1 VLARYRLQTGEPEE
15 ALTVLEGVQEQHGD
29 NAAVLEVLSMA
40 QVSAGQLDQGITT
53 LRRLAELRPDSPE
66 VNFRLAIAQGQAERL
81 GEARRSLERVLAR
94 DENHAGALVTLA
106 RLERQEGREE
116 QALTLAKRMQ
126 DLDATRA
133 VGHLMEGDIRAA
145 REDYTEAARAY
156 ESSYEAQVSSEVA
169 MKRFEVRRRAGDE
182 AEARKQMREHLENFP
197 DDHQSRMMLATTVLS
212 AGDMA
217 AAREDYEILVE
228 RFPDNPI
235 VLNNLSYIYQR
246 EGDER
251 SLDLAQRA
259 HELQP
264 ESPSIKDTLGMALLD
279 HGDPSRALELIRE
292 AREALPDE
300 AAVGYHYAV
309 ALERNGR
316 QDEAASV
323 LRELLAE
330 AGEFTERQEAEE
342 LLSRLES

>member
-1 VLARYRLQTGEPEE
+1 
-15 ALTVLEGVQEQHGD
+15 
-29 NAAVLEVLSMA
+29 
-40 QVSAGQLDQGITT
+40 
-53 LRRLAELRPDSPE
+53 
-66 VNFRLAIAQGQAERL
+66 
-81 GEARRSLERVLAR
+81 
-94 DENHAGALVTLA
+94 
-106 RLERQEGREE
+106 
-116 QALTLAKRMQ
+116 
-126 DLDATRA
+126 
-133 VGHLMEGDIRAA
+133 MEGDILAA
-145 REDYTEAARAY
+145 REDYGQAAQAY

-169 MKRFEVRRRAGDE
+169 MKRFEVKRRAGDE
-182 AEARKQMREHLENFP
+182 AAAREQMREHLENFP

-228 RFPDNPI
+228 RFPENPI

-251 SLDLAQRA
+251 SLELAQRA

-279 HGDPSRALELIRE
+279 HGDQSRALELIRE

-316 QDEAASV
+316 SDEAASV
-323 LRELLAE
+323 LRDLLAE